1 MPHESLLLL
10 ATALIHRQARG
21 ALWPRVGR
29 AGHVGEQEIQS
40 GMAGA
45 QDMCNHGFLTCQL

>member
-29 AGHVGEQEIQS
+29 AGHAAPAETVPGQLTLGEVCQE
-40 GMAGA
+40 G
-45 QDMCNHGFLTCQL
+45 